1 VIIHLNYLPKPGD
14 TGAGDVLAALFALL
28 DQQRLDAE
36 TLPHLRLHLD
46 WIQYKANFREPISM
60 RYAADSQGRR
70 LSLAELAVDLRRV
83 PRERLLDHL
92 ADAAATIGSIGV
104 GGPSADDA
112 GGQVIV
118 EDWVPLG
125 ESLIWQFNR
134 LFWQRLT
141 DWERQTGRGFE
152 AALPSG
158 RSDANDP
165 VAVADAVADFWTLL
179 VELDKRGQLP
189 AEIFALEIGVGSG
202 TRAGLWLDRFK
213 AIDEARATGFYPRLR
228 FLLADY
234 SLPTLDRAMHAVAAH
249 PNVVSMIATDAL
261 NPLRALSFL
270 RYKILYVHLTN
281 VYDNL
286 PVDEL
291 VRRDGRLY
299 LVETRAY
306 LPAAA
311 ARTIAETHGVGPT
324 ELRATITRLLDT
336 GPDLFGDR
344 ERGVAFWRAVWDGLC
359 LEERLR
365 HLEGTAD
372 VPLPPGLH
380 GDDLDELLATAPADV
395 RFHISRGAV
404 ESFVNTVPLLHPRG
418 YLQVQDIF
426 VATMDEYRQGFRG
439 PGKLDGSVVNWVNG
453 ALLRAVGARTGYD
466 VHFAP
471 FRYRAGS
478 RTSILYTTLRE

>member
-1 VIIHLNYLPKPGD
+1 MIIHVNFLPKPGD
-14 TGAGDVLAALFALL
+14 TGASEVIASLAGLLDQGRLDGDVLS
-28 DQQRLDAE
+28 R
-36 TLPHLRLHLD
+36 LRLHLD
-46 WIQYKANFREPISM
+46 WLQYKANFREPITV
-60 RYAADSQGRR
+60 RHACGTRGEPTA
-70 LSLAELAVDLRRV
+70 LAELAIDVRRAR
-83 PRERLLDHL
+83 PERLADEL
-92 ADAAATIGSIGV
+92 ARAIASVGAAEREV
-104 GGPSADDA
+104 A
-112 GGQVIV
+112 GRAVL
-118 EDWVPLG
+118 EDWTPL
-125 ESLIWQFNR
+125 SRSVIWQFNR

-141 DWERQTGRGFE
+141 DWEHHSGRGFE

-158 RSDANDP
+158 RSDANHP
-165 VAVADAVADFWTLL
+165 AAVADAVADFWTLL

-189 AEIFALEIGVGSG
+189 PEIFALEIGVGPG

-213 AIDEARATGFYPRLR
+213 ALDEARGTGYYPRLR

-234 SLPTLDRAMHAVAAH
+234 SMPTLDRAHRAVEAH
-249 PNVVSMIATDAL
+249 RDVVSTIATDAL
-261 NPLRALSFL
+261 NPMRALSFL

-291 VRRDGRLY
+291 VRRDGQLY

-306 LPAAA
+306 VPESAATAIASSYGVAPSQQRA
-311 ARTIAETHGVGPT
+311 AVA
-324 ELRATITRLLDT
+324 RLLET

-344 ERGVAFWRAVWDGLC
+344 ERGVGFWRAVWDAVC

-365 HLEGTAD
+365 RLEGIAD

-380 GDDLDELLATAPADV
+380 PDDLEELLGAAPADV
-395 RFHISRGAV
+395 RFHLSGGAV

-453 ALLRAVGARTGYD
+453 ALMRVVGARAGYD

-471 FRYRAGS
+471 FRYRQGS
-478 RTSILYTTLRE
+478 RTTILYTTLRE